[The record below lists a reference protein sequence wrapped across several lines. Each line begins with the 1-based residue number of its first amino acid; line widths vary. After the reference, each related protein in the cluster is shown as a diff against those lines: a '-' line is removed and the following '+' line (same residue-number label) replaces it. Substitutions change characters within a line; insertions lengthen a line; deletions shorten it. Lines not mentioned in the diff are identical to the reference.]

1 MTNLIRIDGS
11 ELTTMAA
18 QAKMLKEFDAIAKD
32 AKANAD
38 HIKKHIKLNS
48 GLKWFTHGIIAK
60 LVNSTRRDADALEAL
75 ARKHGATDAEIKDCA
90 TTSATTR
97 ITIQ

>member
-1 MTNLIRIDGS
+1 MTNLIMIDGS

-38 HIKKHIKLNS
+38 HIKKHIKI
-48 GLKWFTHGIIAK
+48 LKM
-60 LVNSTRRDADALEAL
+60 
-75 ARKHGATDAEIKDCA
+75 
-90 TTSATTR
+90 
-97 ITIQ
+97 